1 MKYLFL
7 SFLLILFISCEQQKK
22 KETFKDEN
30 PIEQN
35 PIDSLST
42 ITKETILIAEK
53 DTNQENK
60 GLQNRPKRVIDSM
73 DDYQSHIEDFPNHA
87 MVSLS
92 KFIPGISIDLRYAH
106 YDNIF
111 NDILYTQGHAFLN
124 IKAAEALKKIQQEIA
139 NDGYELV
146 IWDAYRPYSVTV
158 KMWNIIRDARY
169 AASPQK
175 GSRHNRGMA
184 VDITLKKI
192 DGEYLE
198 MPTTFDDF
206 SKKASPLYQN
216 LPQHIKKNR
225 DYLISKMEKH
235 GFKVLNSEWWHFD
248 YQNWYS
254 VPILDIP
261 FEEMK
266 RVESR

>member
-1 MKYLFL
+1 MKYLILAFSLFVLL
-7 SFLLILFISCEQQKK
+7 SCKQQKK
-22 KETFKDEN
+22 EE
-30 PIEQN
+30 
-35 PIDSLST
+35 
-42 ITKETILIAEK
+42 ITKEKRIKEEQKLIDTTSKVTVQTVQIAEK
-53 DTNQENK
+53 DTNK
-60 GLQNRPKRVIDSM
+60 GITSSQNRPKRVIDSA
-73 DDYQSHIEDFPNHA
+73 DEYQSHIEKFPYHA

-92 KFIPGISIDLRYAH
+92 GYIPGISIDLRYAH

-124 IKAAEALKKIQQEIA
+124 IKAAEALKKVQQEIA
-139 NDGYELV
+139 KDGYELV

-158 KMWNIIRDARY
+158 IMWNLIRDKRY
-169 AASPQK
+169 AATPKK

-184 VDITLKKI
+184 VDITLKEI
-192 DGEYLE
+192 GGEYLE

-216 LPQHIKKNR
+216 LPQHIKENR

-235 GFKVLNSEWWHFD
+235 GFKVLSSEWWHFD

-254 VPILDIP
+254 MPILDIP

-266 RVESR
+266 KVTE

>member
-1 MKYLFL
+1 MKYLLLPLFL
-7 SFLLILFISCEQQKK
+7 FVLLSCEQQKK
-22 KETFKDEN
+22 VEIIKDEKT
-30 PIEQN
+30 IEQKR
-35 PIDSLST
+35 IDTPTLDT
-42 ITKETILIAEK
+42 IKFDQIAEK
-53 DTNQENK
+53 DTNQAITSSY
-60 GLQNRPKRVIDSM
+60 NRPKRVIDSI
-73 DDYQSHIEDFPNHA
+73 DEYQSHIEKFPHHA
-87 MVSLS
+87 LVPLS
-92 KFIPGISIDLRYAH
+92 EYIQGISIDLRYAH

-111 NDILYTQGHAFLN
+111 NDILYTQGQAFLN
-124 IKAAEALKKIQQEIA
+124 IKAAESLKKIQQEIA

-158 KMWNIIRDARY
+158 IMWNLIQDKRY
-169 AASPQK
+169 AATPQK

-198 MPTTFDDF
+198 MPTQFDDF

-216 LPQHIKKNR
+216 LPQNVKENR

-254 VPILDIP
+254 MPILDIP
-261 FEEMK
+261 FEKMK
-266 RVESR
+266 GVESR

>member
-1 MKYLFL
+1 MKF
-7 SFLLILFISCEQQKK
+7 LILAFSLFVLLSCEQQKEK
-22 KETFKDEN
+22 KTINDAKT
-30 PIEQN
+30 IKQKL
-35 PIDSLST
+35 IDT
-42 ITKETILIAEK
+42 ATVETIESIQIVKK
-53 DTNQENK
+53 DTNQIIT
-60 GLQNRPKRVIDSM
+60 GTQNRPKRVIDSM
-73 DDYQSHIEDFPNHA
+73 DEYQSYIEKFPDHA
-87 MVSLS
+87 MVNLS
-92 KFIPGISIDLRYAH
+92 EYIPKISIDLRYAH

-111 NDILYTQGHAFLN
+111 NTVLYTQEEVFLN
-124 IKAAEALKKIQQEIA
+124 IKAAEALKNIQQEIA

-158 KMWNIIRDARY
+158 KMWDLIRDKRY
-169 AASPQK
+169 AATPQK

-184 VDITLKKI
+184 VDITLKEI
-192 DGEYLE
+192 NGQYLE

-216 LPQHIKKNR
+216 LPQNVKENR

-254 VPILDIP
+254 MPILDIP
-261 FEEMK
+261 FEKMK
-266 RVESR
+266 GVESR